1 MLNRIPQ
8 LYMLVTSRKG
18 LGVLQNCIQPE
29 IQFLNHLKAEK
40 DVELFVSN
48 SAPIY
53 PRDIYQ
59 LILEDPKYDI
69 TKVFPEIKDVKK
81 LE

>member
-1 MLNRIPQ
+1 MK
-8 LYMLVTSRKG
+8 S
-18 LGVLQNCIQPE
+18 
-29 IQFLNHLKAEK
+29 EK

-53 PRDIYQ
+53 ELDIYK

-69 TKVFPEIKDVKK
+69 SKVFPEIKT
-81 LE
+81 LEQPVPNEIQEKILRLLKTDKYKYRALANHDLFQ